1 MNIPSKKELEKSKVY
16 LERLNM
22 DGEWQRIDTFH
33 DFRKACNYGEN
44 LLRSTGTVHR
54 LVNLENQIIEL
65 FDY

>member
-1 MNIPSKKELEKSKVY
+1 MKTPSREELLKFKFH
-16 LERLNM
+16 LERLNV

-33 DFRKACNYGEN
+33 DLRKAVNYGEN